1 MQTPESRCHS
11 KIMFARRNIP
21 STAPLP
27 SVVHIMIYEG
37 IVNSAILFTSI
48 NLLIIRCHSSPHP
61 STARLNKSLT
71 YKVNSK
77 RRYRRGPSAS
87 GPPSWGPCER
97 ADYPEQSVRR
107 LSTLV
112 SSHSAPPCDPCN
124 CPDICGATVIVGKEG
139 GGTCWKYG
147 SPRIHLHIDGRM
159 ALTHDYNR
167 Y

>member
-1 MQTPESRCHS
+1 MKSCRVELDINLPSRGQAECINNGRICSTLCIEFYVYQSKADFLHEKCLVKGTRMQMQTPESRCHS

-87 GPPSWGPCER
+87 GPPS
-97 ADYPEQSVRR
+97 
-107 LSTLV
+107 
-112 SSHSAPPCDPCN
+112 
-124 CPDICGATVIVGKEG
+124 
-139 GGTCWKYG
+139 
-147 SPRIHLHIDGRM
+147 
-159 ALTHDYNR
+159 
-167 Y
+167 